1 MNSHTAYTIYG
12 PSISLKKMANKL
24 FTDHSPKFLHSRTC
38 DAFITKLDVAVYE
51 DYDKQFNSSI
61 TLTCVFESSPDHNK
75 ILLKQTGGTM
85 GFGGN
90 SIDDQKTVEKI
101 VVDFI
106 LDYSKKFG
114 LTVKEEQVSD
124 IKEEEQT

>member
-1 MNSHTAYTIYG
+1 
-12 PSISLKKMANKL
+12 
-24 FTDHSPKFLHSRTC
+24 LHSRTC

-90 SIDDQKTVEKI
+90 SIDDQKKVEKI

-124 IKEEEQT
+124 IKEEKQT